1 MGIWETAQRLQS
13 PTCRLNPMSVD
24 TLISNSTPPLKPGD
38 TVEYGLGLAMELRV
52 RHLPV
57 VDMNGTLVG
66 VVSEEDM
73 LNSSGPDALVMTLIG
88 DSGAPMHV
96 DVDDHVFEITKVIM
110 DHDLTTVPVV
120 DASMHYVGLIRRHDL
135 FERFARMLATQES
148 GAILALEV
156 NSRDVALSQIL
167 YLIEQND
174 IRVLSLATESMPDD
188 KIGITLKLNMRDA
201 ARVRHMLEHN
211 GYHVVAA
218 FGEEEDAEDL
228 LDRVQEFMRYLEV

>member
-1 MGIWETAQRLQS
+1 MTVE
-13 PTCRLNPMSVD
+13 
-24 TLISNSTPPLKPGD
+24 TLISNTTPPLKPGD
-38 TVEYGLGLAMELRV
+38 TVEYALGLMMELRV

-57 VDMNGTLVG
+57 VDSAGTLVG
-66 VVSEEDM
+66 LLSEEEM
-73 LNSSGPDALVMTLIG
+73 LNSSGPDAPVATLLG
-88 DSGAPMHV
+88 GAPV
-96 DVDDHVFEITKVIM
+96 NVSVTDHVFEITKVVM

-120 DASMHYVGLIRRHDL
+120 DHDLTYVGLVRRHDL
-135 FERFARMLATQES
+135 FERFARMLATQAS

-156 NSRDVALSQIL
+156 EKRDLALSKIL

-174 IRVLSLATESMPDD
+174 IRVLSLATEAMADERV
-188 KIGITLKLNMRDA
+188 GITLKLNVRDA

-218 FGEEEDAEDL
+218 FGEEEDSEDL